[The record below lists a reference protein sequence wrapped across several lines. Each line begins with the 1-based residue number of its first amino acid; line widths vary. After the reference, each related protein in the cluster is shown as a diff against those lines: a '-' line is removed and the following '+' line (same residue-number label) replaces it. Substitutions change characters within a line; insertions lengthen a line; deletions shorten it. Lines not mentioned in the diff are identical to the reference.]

1 MGVADELKAINGA
14 QELYDWFGYW
24 PSFHD
29 AEVLSVQLNLI
40 GTSHLRA
47 HTWEMTNQVD
57 ERGYYINT
65 KHIVVEF
72 ILADISRLDLVGFS
86 GQDVIFGLD
95 IQKVDAGFKLT
106 IDTCINL
113 GGEIV
118 AGSVAIRLLPS
129 EPELGR

>member
-1 MGVADELKAINGA
+1 MVLADELKAISGA

-24 PSFHD
+24 PGFHD
-29 AEVLSVQLNLI
+29 SEVVDFQINLT

-57 ERGYYINT
+57 KRGYFIQT

-72 ILADISRLDLVGFS
+72 ILSDISRLDLVGFS

-95 IQKVDAGFKLT
+95 IQKVDSGFKLT
-106 IDTCINL
+106 IDPCIHL

-118 AGSVAIRLLPS
+118 AGSIAIRLLPV
-129 EPELGR
+129 EPELCG

>member
-1 MGVADELKAINGA
+1 MGVAAELMAISGA

-24 PSFHD
+24 PRFHD
-29 AEVLSVQLNLI
+29 AEVLSFQINLT

-57 ERGYYINT
+57 ERGYYIQT
-65 KHIVVEF
+65 KHVVVEF
-72 ILADISRLDLVGFS
+72 ILAEISRLDLVGLS

-95 IQKVDAGFKLT
+95 IQKVESGFKLT
-106 IDTCINL
+106 IDPCINL

-118 AGSVAIRLLPS
+118 AGSVAIRLLPG
-129 EPELGR
+129 EPTLGE